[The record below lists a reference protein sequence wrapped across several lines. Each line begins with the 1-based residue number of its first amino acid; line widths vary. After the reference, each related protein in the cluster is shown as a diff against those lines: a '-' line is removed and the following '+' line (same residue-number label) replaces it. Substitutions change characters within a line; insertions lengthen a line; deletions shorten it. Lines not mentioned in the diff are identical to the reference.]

1 MKREP
6 ERHLNPMIWVSLER
20 LGKRIKL
27 ARLVRN
33 LTQKQ
38 IAERAMISVE
48 TVRGI
53 ERGEPIGSFC
63 GFLGILQAL
72 GASNQMDFV
81 LLDDPTGTVLMQ
93 SRVRK
98 RAAPIRPPEPIPYV
112 PIRQK
117 PKLTLVRKE
126 PVKKGEIGEAITLED
141 MMKVLRES
149 IEKSKKDPD
158 PSNND

>member
-6 ERHLNPMIWVSLER
+6 ERHLSPMIWVSLER

-98 RAAPIRPPEPIPYV
+98 GR
-112 PIRQK
+112 
-117 PKLTLVRKE
+117 
-126 PVKKGEIGEAITLED
+126 
-141 MMKVLRES
+141 LRLDRRS
-149 IEKSKKDPD
+149 QYPMCPSGKSP
-158 PSNND
+158 N

>member
-20 LGKRIKL
+20 LGQRIKL
-27 ARLVRN
+27 ARLIRN

-38 IAERAMISVE
+38 VAERAMISVE

-72 GASNQMDFV
+72 GASNQIDYVF
-81 LLDDPTGTVLMQ
+81 LDDPTGTVLMK

-98 RAAPIRPPEPIPYV
+98 RAAPIKPPEPIPYV

-117 PKLTLVRKE
+117 PKLKLVRKA
-126 PVKKGEIGEAITLED
+126 PVEKGEIGEAISMDD
-141 MMKVLRES
+141 MLKILHES
-149 IEKSKKDPD
+149 LDKSKKEPD
-158 PSNND
+158 PKQ

>member
-6 ERHLNPMIWVSLER
+6 ERNLNPMIWVSLER
-20 LGKRIKL
+20 LGQRIKL
-27 ARLVRN
+27 ARLIRN

-72 GASNQMDFV
+72 GASDQMDYVF
-81 LLDDPTGTVLMQ
+81 LDDPTGTVLMK

-98 RAAPIRPPEPIPYV
+98 RAAPIKPPEPIPSV

-117 PKLTLVRKE
+117 PKLTLVRKA
-126 PVKKGEIGEAITLED
+126 PVEKYEIGEAVTMDDMLKILYESLE
-141 MMKVLRES
+141 E
-149 IEKSKKDPD
+149 SKKQPD
-158 PSNND
+158 PKQ

>member
-6 ERHLNPMIWVSLER
+6 ERNLNPMIWVSLER
-20 LGKRIKL
+20 LGQRIKL
-27 ARLVRN
+27 ARLIRN

-38 IAERAMISVE
+38 VAERAMISVE

-72 GASNQMDFV
+72 GASNQMDYVF
-81 LLDDPTGTVLMQ
+81 LDDPTGTVLMK

-98 RAAPIRPPEPIPYV
+98 RAAPIKPPEPIPYV

-117 PKLTLVRKE
+117 PRLTLVQKA
-126 PVKKGEIGEAITLED
+126 PVEKGEIGEAISMDD
-141 MMKVLRES
+141 MLKILHES
-149 IEKSKKDPD
+149 LEKSKKEPD
-158 PSNND
+158 PKQ